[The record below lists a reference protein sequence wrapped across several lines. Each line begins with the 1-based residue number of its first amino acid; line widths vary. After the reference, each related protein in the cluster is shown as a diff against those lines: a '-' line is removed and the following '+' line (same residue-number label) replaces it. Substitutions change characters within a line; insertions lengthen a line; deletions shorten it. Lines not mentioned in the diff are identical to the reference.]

1 MYILHLEHIL
11 ICSSIFLGLSSG
23 IWVLA
28 TVMDNTGLEI
38 QMNGFVIIDKYLL
51 EAILHQALHWACS
64 QGINQTHTKR

>member
-11 ICSSIFLGLSSG
+11 ICSSIFLGFSSS

-28 TVMDNTGLEI
+28 TVVDSTGLEI

-51 EAILHQALHWACS
+51 GATLHQALCWACS
-64 QGINQTHTKR
+64 QGINQTRMER